1 MPIAAPAPPAL
12 LKIGTETVQPF
23 SAVWTYGS
31 TDPQNPSY
39 FETIRQW
46 WIGLSGQPVTWRQRL
61 IDRTTDPAD
70 LDWEAER
77 FDEEFVISNLDVR
90 GITLYY
96 RKQGSDVERST
107 RPQTLQLSANGQY
120 LFIYPQSQNDV
131 VIRVGQPEA
140 RLETIDLTNPTA
152 TVATGEG
159 RCLLTLTDAI
169 AGTAVRV
176 TLNAESL
183 LALKKLLP

>member
-1 MPIAAPAPPAL
+1 
-12 LKIGTETVQPF
+12 VQPF
-23 SAVWTYGS
+23 SAVWVYGS
-31 TDPQNPSY
+31 TDPENPSH

-46 WIGLSGQPVTWRQRL
+46 WVGLLGQPITWRQRL

-77 FDEEFVISNLDVR
+77 FDEEFIMSNPDVR

-107 RPQTLQLSANGQY
+107 RPQTLKLSANGQY

-140 RLETIDLTNPTA
+140 HLDTIDLTNPTA
-152 TVATGEG
+152 TVATGSG
-159 RCLLTLTDAI
+159 RCLLTLTDPI
-169 AGTAVRV
+169 AGMAVRV
-176 TLNAESL
+176 TLDAESL

>member
-107 RPQTLQLSANGQY
+107 RPQTL
-120 LFIYPQSQNDV
+120 
-131 VIRVGQPEA
+131 
-140 RLETIDLTNPTA
+140 
-152 TVATGEG
+152 
-159 RCLLTLTDAI
+159 
-169 AGTAVRV
+169 
-176 TLNAESL
+176 
-183 LALKKLLP
+183 